1 MKSFLRFG
9 RCFRILEGEVEDFMS
24 VIQQFFHFDDGL
36 EELVLGSTDVSHFAI
51 IEFLSVGWEM
61 SQRHLFSWIVLVSA
75 EQVYNPDLFV
85 LYIFLLRDG
94 SFSDF
99 LDLR

>member
-1 MKSFLRFG
+1 LASLLEVTVFAGLKLTQNVMKSFLRFG

-51 IEFLSVGWEM
+51 IEFLSVG
-61 SQRHLFSWIVLVSA
+61 
-75 EQVYNPDLFV
+75 
-85 LYIFLLRDG
+85 
-94 SFSDF
+94 
-99 LDLR
+99 